1 MSRGPSSPVKAAGQ
15 SNHDASFS
23 LCSEV
28 NTFFSSHGYPRTN
41 GRKPRGM
48 IAEKYFTEKYFTEK
62 YFTEKYFTEKYFTEK
77 YFTEKYLTDRGRSR
91 REGASCAVHGQSTE
105 LTRGSRASSLARRV
119 PLKPFWLKEEKEP
132 NWGEACVRQA
142 RGMSPSPGRRA
153 KHRPE
158 GEEVVGSASS
168 PAKQDLAELAMPSGR
183 PQSGTTAGDLTNIGT
198 FADGDEAVRSV
209 AGQPRCLEH
218 LRRSRR
224 PPREDPNISVRNTAR
239 GLRSRAAIAV
249 RRNRRNDKRNCAIK
263 GSRARRGVLPRLRLR
278 SRALV

>member
-1 MSRGPSSPVKAAGQ
+1 MK
-15 SNHDASFS
+15 
-23 LCSEV
+23 
-28 NTFFSSHGYPRTN
+28 
-41 GRKPRGM
+41 
-48 IAEKYFTEKYFTEK
+48 
-62 YFTEKYFTEKYFTEK
+62 
-77 YFTEKYLTDRGRSR
+77 
-91 REGASCAVHGQSTE
+91 
-105 LTRGSRASSLARRV
+105 
-119 PLKPFWLKEEKEP
+119 
-132 NWGEACVRQA
+132 QA

-168 PAKQDLAELAMPSGR
+168 PAKQDLAELVMPSGR
-183 PQSGTTAGDLTNIGT
+183 PQSGTTAGDLANIGT

-249 RRNRRNDKRNCAIK
+249 RRNRRNDKRKCARK

>member
-119 PLKPFWLKEEKEP
+119 PLKPFLAQGGKGTKLGERVCETSKGNESEP
-132 NWGEACVRQA
+132 WTPCKA
-142 RGMSPSPGRRA
+142 
-153 KHRPE
+153 
-158 GEEVVGSASS
+158 
-168 PAKQDLAELAMPSGR
+168 
-183 PQSGTTAGDLTNIGT
+183 
-198 FADGDEAVRSV
+198 
-209 AGQPRCLEH
+209 
-218 LRRSRR
+218 
-224 PPREDPNISVRNTAR
+224 
-239 GLRSRAAIAV
+239 
-249 RRNRRNDKRNCAIK
+249 
-263 GSRARRGVLPRLRLR
+263 
-278 SRALV
+278 